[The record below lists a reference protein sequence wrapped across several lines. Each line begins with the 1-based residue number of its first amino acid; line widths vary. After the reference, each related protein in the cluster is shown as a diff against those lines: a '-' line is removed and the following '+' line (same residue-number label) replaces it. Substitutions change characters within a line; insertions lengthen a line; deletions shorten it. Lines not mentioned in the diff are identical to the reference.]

1 MSKLHRTGCLVCGAE
16 LAYQTGHDDLECF
29 LCHRI
34 VPSTVKCREGHFV
47 CDRCHSLSGNDF
59 VEEVCVNSTS
69 RDPMELVRVL
79 MNSAKVPMHGPEH
92 HFIVPAALLTAYYN
106 IKGDPEQ
113 KRKKIKEA
121 RARSSNILGGFCGY
135 YGDCGAAVGT
145 GIFVSLIT
153 DSTPLSTRE
162 WRLSNTVTA
171 KSLLSVAIHGGPR
184 CCKRNTWLSITEA
197 VNFLKENLHM
207 TMKIE
212 KDTQCHYSAL
222 NKECL
227 KDKCLYYS
235 KRDVFEE

>member
-1 MSKLHRTGCLVCGAE
+1 MAKLHRTGCLICGAE
-16 LAYQTGHDDLECF
+16 LTYQTGHDDLQCF
-29 LCHRI
+29 LCHRT

-59 VEEVCVNSTS
+59 VEEVCLNNTS
-69 RDPMELVRVL
+69 KDPMELVRVL

-113 KRKKIKEA
+113 KRRKIKEA

-145 GIFVSLIT
+145 GIFLSLIT
-153 DSTPLSTRE
+153 DSTPLSTTG
-162 WRLSNTVTA
+162 WRLSNMVTA
-171 KSLLSVAIHGGPR
+171 KSLLSVAVHGGPR

-197 VNFLKENLHM
+197 VNFLEENLQVKM
-207 TMKIE
+207 NIE
-212 KDTQCHYSAL
+212 KDTKCSYSAL

-227 KDKCLYYS
+227 KEKCLYYS
-235 KRDVFEE
+235 KRDVSG